1 MNTQNLKQRLLS
13 LILMMAAGIT
23 CAQAAGYQSIIVT
36 TPGEEAQI
44 FSLEGDGVKITPIEG
59 AIRIGNSDK
68 SVEIASTEVVN
79 ISFYDPAG
87 VSLPTAQIKGRYYI
101 SGQEIRVEGLA
112 AGSEICISDLAGKVI
127 SRGECDSAG
136 SYTTTL
142 AGAGVYI
149 FSSKKF
155 TFKFIIR

>member
-59 AIRIGNSDK
+59 AIRIGN
-68 SVEIASTEVVN
+68 
-79 ISFYDPAG
+79 
-87 VSLPTAQIKGRYYI
+87 
-101 SGQEIRVEGLA
+101 
-112 AGSEICISDLAGKVI
+112 
-127 SRGECDSAG
+127 
-136 SYTTTL
+136 
-142 AGAGVYI
+142 
-149 FSSKKF
+149 
-155 TFKFIIR
+155 